1 MSHDGEMSEP
11 IPPVHIE
18 INAPR
23 ELVFEMASAVG
34 GSLPDGPPHASELI
48 RRDGNVLVV
57 RFSAPAPFRFFGFLE
72 EVTLSAPSRIDY
84 RVLEGPLDHVVE
96 WLDFAEDGGTTTVTY
111 AGEVGHRVPLVAR
124 FIAVPAYRWYMRRT
138 LSALKRAAE
147 HRAIRS
153 RRYPRATAG

>member
-1 MSHDGEMSEP
+1 MTEP
-11 IPPVHIE
+11 IHPVRID

-23 ELVFEMASAVG
+23 ELVFEMAAAVG

-72 EVTLSAPSRIDY
+72 EVTLRAPMRIDY

-96 WLDFAEDGGTTTVTY
+96 WLDLDEVGGVTTVTY
-111 AGEVGHRVPLVAR
+111 AGEVGHRIPLVAR

-138 LSALKRAAE
+138 LSALKAAAERRAA
-147 HRAIRS
+147 RS
-153 RRYPRATAG
+153 RRHPRAAAG